1 MSAVTVTAASAA
13 TVTLAAGSLAAAR
26 ARHRTAT
33 RDKPSTRVSLR
44 TASVPGVPAGT
55 GIRSSSGCRKR
66 QGGVRYR
73 AIRATPGTSRRA
85 AQELCGWPM
94 LTCVGVAVP
103 LDSPVIEAEPGAET
117 AFPFRVENT
126 GMVVDSILL
135 DVLGDAREWAAAE
148 PAQLNLLPGTSE
160 RARIVFRPPRSSS
173 LPAGEVP
180 FAIRAMSTED
190 PDGSVIEE
198 GVVRVGVFTELAVE
212 LVPKTASGRR
222 MARQKLIVEN
232 RGNEQDEV
240 TISAEDPDVALAFR
254 IKPEAA
260 TVLPGTATFIKVRSA
275 PRKRFL
281 KGPSKT
287 LPFQVAVLPERAAP
301 VTADGVMLQRQM
313 MPEWLLPALAITAA
327 AAAVLVALWFTVLKP
342 TVQSAA
348 TQAVNQQTQQLTA
361 SAKKADKAAS
371 QASNAAKQANAAA
384 VAAGGGSQAGSNKQ
398 GTGSPKGGT
407 RSGSGKSGGAKSGN
421 ASATTSPASGFLQAN
436 ARPAAGSAT
445 ASFVTYPYPIAK
457 GHTLNVSDIVLENPV
472 GDNGLLQ
479 VRAGASILFEFG
491 LANFRSLDYHFVQAL
506 QFTPAA
512 PLTLAVQC
520 ANPHGKAC
528 TAALSFSGMLSK

>member
-1 MSAVTVTAASAA
+1 
-13 TVTLAAGSLAAAR
+13 
-26 ARHRTAT
+26 
-33 RDKPSTRVSLR
+33 
-44 TASVPGVPAGT
+44 
-55 GIRSSSGCRKR
+55 
-66 QGGVRYR
+66 
-73 AIRATPGTSRRA
+73 
-85 AQELCGWPM
+85 M
-94 LTCVGVAVP
+94 LTCVGVAVS
-103 LDSPVIEAEPGAET
+103 LDRPVIEAEPGAET
-117 AFPFRVENT
+117 AFSFHVENT

-135 DVLGDAREWAAAE
+135 DVLGDAREWASAE
-148 PAQLNLLPGTSE
+148 SAQLNLLPGTSE
-160 RARIVFRPPRSSS
+160 QARIVFRPPRSSS
-173 LPAGEVP
+173 LSAGEVP

-190 PDGSVIEE
+190 PDGSAIEE
-198 GVVRVGVFTELAVE
+198 GIVRVGVFTELAVE

-222 MARQKLIVEN
+222 LARQKLIVEN
-232 RGNEQDEV
+232 RGNEQDNV
-240 TISAEDPDVALAFR
+240 TVSAEDPDVALSFR
-254 IKPEAA
+254 VKPEAA

-281 KGPSKT
+281 KGPSKA

-301 VTADGVMLQRQM
+301 ATVDGVMLQRQM

-348 TQAVNQQTQQLTA
+348 TQAVNQQTKQLTA

-371 QASNAAKQANAAA
+371 QASHAAKQANAAA
-384 VAAGGGSQAGSNKQ
+384 VAAGGGNPAGNTKK
-398 GTGSPKGGT
+398 GAASPK
-407 RSGSGKSGGAKSGN
+407 GGAKSGN
-421 ASATTSPASGFLQAN
+421 AKSGKSGNGKSGNASAATSPASGYLQAN
-436 ARPAAGSAT
+436 ARPASGSAT

-457 GHTLNVSDIVLENPV
+457 GSTLHVSDMVLENPV

-479 VRAGASILFEFG
+479 IRAGASVLFEFG

-520 ANPHGKAC
+520 ANPNGKAC
-528 TAALSFSGMLSK
+528 TAALSFSGTLSK